1 MTSCLETLDTLCN
14 MCDVLCLST
23 DSTANEDYRENN
35 VETAEIDRSRL
46 RGDYAGSSL
55 DATLVEALRAIAE
68 TFDTYGFEH
77 VAVSFNGG
85 KDCNVMMHLVY
96 LFVSKRFGV
105 ERMRALRCLTWR
117 QSDAFSE
124 VSENMALCERVYSLT
139 VDYFDG
145 SFKDGLQVA
154 IDRFSVKAIIMG
166 QRATDPF
173 APNAIFAPTS
183 PGWPPMMRVNPV
195 LHWSYADVWLFTRLE
210 RVPICDLYFVG
221 FTSLGARDK
230 TVPNPALQDAAVFLP
245 AWKLQDASLER
256 AGRLK

>member
-1 MTSCLETLDTLCN
+1 MAASPLDDLCSLCETL
-14 MCDVLCLST
+14 CLPT
-23 DSTANEDYRENN
+23 DAGNDDFRENN
-35 VETAEIDRSRL
+35 LATEADRRSL
-46 RGDYAGSSL
+46 RGDYGGV
-55 DATLVEALRAIAE
+55 TLAANVLEALRAIAE

-85 KDCNVMMHLVY
+85 KDCNVMLHLVY
-96 LFVSKRFGV
+96 LHVCKRYGV

-117 QSDAFSE
+117 QTDAFAE
-124 VSENMALCERVYSLT
+124 VAENMALCERVYSLT
-139 VDYFDG
+139 VDCFDG

-166 QRATDPF
+166 QRGTDPY
-173 APNAIFAPTS
+173 APLDIFAPTS

-195 LHWSYADVWLFTRLE
+195 LRWSYADVWLFTRVE

-230 TVPNPALQDAAVFLP
+230 TVPNPALLVRADGAKDAFLP
-245 AWKLQDASLER
+245 AWKLADETLER
-256 AGRLK
+256 AGRL